1 MLKRTTK
8 VLLPLGIV
16 ALAVAVALAMV
27 NSRQPLAKA
36 EAAPLLPKVRTV
48 AVALGEVTPSI
59 VAHGNVTARHELEL
73 VSEVSGRVEWIAP
86 EFEPGQL
93 VATGQVL
100 VRIDAIN
107 YRLAL
112 AEARAALASAS
123 LTLADS
129 RAVKRQAAIEEGEL
143 RVEAARQ
150 AVAKAE
156 QDLAYT
162 EIRAPFNAVIDAKRV
177 EFGQYLAA
185 GQPVARLLSSDT
197 AEVSLPLPPSEAALL
212 DPAVGG
218 GVRLSARMGAE
229 VQQWPAHLLRIEA
242 RVDEET
248 RVMPVVVEV
257 ASPYDADIHAYT
269 LPLGLFVRAELAG
282 KPMGSAVRLPNS
294 ALQADDSV
302 FVVEADQLQRRPVN
316 VVHREGNSVIV
327 SGGLDDGDQV
337 VVNRLEVMFQG
348 MQVERVDG

>member
-1 MLKRTTK
+1 MPWQRVPMLKRTTK

-150 AVAKAE
+150 AAQQA
-156 QDLAYT
+156 
-162 EIRAPFNAVIDAKRV
+162 
-177 EFGQYLAA
+177 
-185 GQPVARLLSSDT
+185 QPKPPAQAMPQRLEAL
-197 AEVSLPLPPSEAALL
+197 LPLLL
-212 DPAVGG
+212 ENGMDNKFK
-218 GVRLSARMGAE
+218 
-229 VQQWPAHLLRIEA
+229 LLRGKI
-242 RVDEET
+242 
-248 RVMPVVVEV
+248 
-257 ASPYDADIHAYT
+257 
-269 LPLGLFVRAELAG
+269 LAC
-282 KPMGSAVRLPNS
+282 PSRLPVKRQVYCINGKN
-294 ALQADDSV
+294 ALKRRLQA
-302 FVVEADQLQRRPVN
+302 
-316 VVHREGNSVIV
+316 
-327 SGGLDDGDQV
+327 
-337 VVNRLEVMFQG
+337 LEN
-348 MQVERVDG
+348 